1 MLRVRVLL
9 QPLAGGDHQTIW
21 DRPLSP
27 RRADAAL
34 KEYRELSWSTQKF
47 GERMEMKF
55 DDGAGSRCSVN
66 ASFQGAYITPIEGG
80 GHQVELTFMG
90 DKYRVW

>member
-9 QPLAGGDHQTIW
+9 QPLAGGDHRMIW
-21 DRPLSP
+21 DRELPAK
-27 RRADAAL
+27 RADSLL

-55 DDGAGSRCSVN
+55 DDGAGSRCRVD
-66 ASFQGAYITPIEGG
+66 ASFQGAHIIPIEGG
-80 GHQVELTFMG
+80 HQADFTFMG
-90 DKYRVW
+90 DQFQVW